1 VESITAIDVDEGVV
15 EMYKSRIGELGEK
28 HKDTRAVVGDLL
40 QDDTA
45 ADEHRDFDLIA
56 VGAALHAFPSAEDAV
71 KSLAKRLAPGGVLF
85 VQDRFDDGEYG
96 GRGPRGFKED
106 GMRSYMSDA
115 GLGGV
120 KLEVLPEKLDI
131 EVLDGEVVSIWCFIA
146 RGMKPRGDKVQK

>member
-1 VESITAIDVDEGVV
+1 VETITAVDVDAGMV
-15 EMYKSRIGELGEK
+15 EMYKSRIGELGGR

-45 ADEHRDFDLIA
+45 ADEHRDFELIT

-96 GRGPRGFKED
+96 GRGPRGFKEH

-115 GLGGV
+115 GLSAV
-120 KLEVLPEKLDI
+120 KFEVLPEKLDI
-131 EVLDGEVVSIWCFIA
+131 EVLDGEMASIWCFIA
-146 RGMKPRGDKVQK
+146 RGMKPRGDKIEK